1 MALRHVILGFLAILL
16 TGAGISIAAAQPV
29 ETQAADASPA
39 GASPLEALP
48 LEPLPLAGTAV
59 LVEIKDAISPAT
71 REFFLRTLERAEDQ
85 EAEFLVLILDTPGG
99 LSDSMRDMIQGI
111 LNSRIPVVTYV
122 APSGAHAA
130 SAGTFILYASHI
142 AAMAPGTNLGAAT
155 PVSIGGSSPEEDGD
169 ETEKSKDGDEDAK
182 KSAQPST
189 AMGRKV
195 LNDSVAYI
203 RSIAEMRGRNLEFAE
218 AAVVDAASIT
228 ATEALKRGVIDLIA
242 DDLPA
247 LMTALDGREV
257 KLPTGVRILKTR
269 GIVLERIEMDWRTG
283 LLSVLTNP
291 MIAYGLLLIGI
302 YGLMFEGYNPGA
314 VLPGVVGGVCLLLG
328 LYALQVLSVNFAGL
342 ALVFLGVGMMVAEF
356 FVPSFGALGFGGLV
370 AFVIGSIVLMDTD
383 SPGMALSRG
392 LVGGV
397 ATVAGTL
404 MLGTI
409 WLAMRARRRPIAT
422 GREQMIG
429 DTAEAVG
436 AFTDQGQVR
445 IYGELWNAVSS
456 GPVAAGQ
463 KLRVDRVQGLT
474 LHVSPID

>member
-1 MALRHVILGFLAILL
+1 MDLRHPVPGLLAVLL
-16 TGAGISIAAAQPV
+16 VAAVTGIVQAKPADSPAEVAA
-29 ETQAADASPA
+29 AADAPA
-39 GASPLEALP
+39 LT
-48 LEPLPLAGTAV
+48 GTAV

-71 REFFLRTLERAEDQ
+71 REFFLRTLKRAEEQ
-85 EAEFLVLILDTPGG
+85 KAALLVLVLDTPGG

-111 LNSRIPVVTYV
+111 LNAQIPVVTYV

-155 PVSIGGSSPEEDGD
+155 PVPIGGSGPAEKED
-169 ETEKSKDGDEDAK
+169 KDGDTGADGDAK
-182 KSAQPST
+182 KSAGSST
-189 AMGRKV
+189 AMDRKV
-195 LNDSVAYI
+195 MNDSVAYI
-203 RSIAEMRGRNLEFAE
+203 RSIAEMRDRNVEFAE
-218 AAVVDAASIT
+218 AAVVEAASIT

-257 KLPTGVRILKTR
+257 KLPTGARVLKTK
-269 GIVLERIEMDWRTG
+269 GILLERVEMDWRTA

-291 MIAYGLLLIGI
+291 MVAYGLLLIGL

-342 ALVFLGVGMMVAEF
+342 ALVFLGVGMMIAEF

-370 AFVIGSIVLMDTD
+370 AFVIGSIVLMDTGT
-383 SPGMALSRG
+383 PGMELSRG

-397 ATVAGTL
+397 ATAAGTL

-409 WLAMRARRRPIAT
+409 WLAMRARRRPVAT
-422 GREQMIG
+422 GREQMVG

-436 AFTDQGQVR
+436 AFTGQGQVR

-456 GPVAAGQ
+456 RPVSAGPAGAHRARARTDAPRHANRMTGDQ
-463 KLRVDRVQGLT
+463 K
-474 LHVSPID
+474 

>member
-1 MALRHVILGFLAILL
+1 MALRHFIPGLLAILL
-16 TGAGISIAAAQPV
+16 TGAGIGTAPAQPV
-29 ETQAADASPA
+29 GSEPA
-39 GASPLEALP
+39 EAKA
-48 LEPLPLAGTAV
+48 LAGTAV
-59 LVEIKDAISPAT
+59 LVEIEDAISPAT
-71 REFFLRTLERAEDQ
+71 REFFLRTLERAEEQ
-85 EAEFLVLILDTPGG
+85 EAELLVLILDTPGG
-99 LSDSMRDMIQGI
+99 LSDSMRDMIKGI
-111 LNSRIPVVTYV
+111 LNARIPIVTYV

-130 SAGTFILYASHI
+130 SAGTFILYASHV

-155 PVSIGGSSPEEDGD
+155 PVPIGGSPPE
-169 ETEKSKDGDEDAK
+169 KDGDEDEGKDEGKDDGKDDGKGERKPVEA
-182 KSAQPST
+182 PT
-189 AMGRKV
+189 AMDRKV

-218 AAVVDAASIT
+218 AAVVEGASIT
-228 ATEALKRGVIDLIA
+228 ATEALARGVIDLMA

-247 LMTALDGREV
+247 LLTALDGREV
-257 KLPTGVRILKTR
+257 KLPGGTRVLKTE
-269 GIVLERIEMDWRTG
+269 GLVLERIEMDWRTS

-291 MIAYGLLLIGI
+291 MVAYGLLLIGL

-342 ALVFLGVGMMVAEF
+342 ALVFLGVGMMAAEF

-383 SPGMALSRG
+383 TPGMALSRG

-397 ATVAGTL
+397 ATVAGMA

-409 WLAMRARRRPIAT
+409 WLAMRARRRPVAT
-422 GREQMIG
+422 GREQIVG

-436 AFTDQGQVR
+436 AFTGQGQVQ
-445 IYGELWNAVSS
+445 IYGELWNAVSVK
-456 GPVAAGQ
+456 PVVAGQ
-463 KLRVDRVQGLT
+463 RLRVVRVQGLT
-474 LHVSPID
+474 LHVSPIE

>member
-1 MALRHVILGFLAILL
+1 MALRHFIPGFLAILL
-16 TGAGISIAAAQPV
+16 TGAGIGVVSAQP
-29 ETQAADASPA
+29 ETQVADASPLDA
-39 GASPLEALP
+39 APLEAA
-48 LEPLPLAGTAV
+48 PLAGTAV

-71 REFFLRTLERAEDQ
+71 REFFLRTLAKAEEQ
-85 EAEFLVLILDTPGG
+85 EAAVLILILDTPGG
-99 LSDSMRDMIQGI
+99 LSDSMRDMIKGI

-155 PVSIGGSSPEEDGD
+155 PVPIGGSPPE
-169 ETEKSKDGDEDAK
+169 KDDRDEDDGKDKGAK
-182 KSAQPST
+182 ESAPLSS
-189 AMGRKV
+189 AMDRKV

-242 DDLPA
+242 DDLPG

-257 KLPTGVRILKTR
+257 KLPAGKRVLNTKGL
-269 GIVLERIEMDWRTG
+269 VLERVEMDWRAA

-342 ALVFLGVGMMVAEF
+342 ALVFLGVGMMIAEF

-370 AFVIGSIVLMDTD
+370 AFVIGSIVLMDTGT
-383 SPGMALSRG
+383 PGMELSRG

-397 ATVAGTL
+397 AAAAGTL

-409 WLAMRARRRPIAT
+409 WLAMRARRRPVAT
-422 GREQMIG
+422 GREQLVG
-429 DTAEAVG
+429 DTAEAV
-436 AFTDQGQVR
+436 ASFTSQGQVR

-456 GPVAAGQ
+456 KPITAGQ
-463 KLRVDRVQGLT
+463 QLRIDRVQGLT
-474 LHVSPID
+474 LHVTPIE

>member
-1 MALRHVILGFLAILL
+1 MALRHVIPGFLAILL
-16 TGAGISIAAAQPV
+16 TSAGIGFAMAQ
-29 ETQAADASPA
+29 ADEAESPDT
-39 GASPLEALP
+39 SS
-48 LEPLPLAGTAV
+48 LAGTAV
-59 LVEIKDAISPAT
+59 LIEIKDAISPAT
-71 REFFLRTLERAEDQ
+71 REFFLRTLERAEEQ
-85 EAEFLVLILDTPGG
+85 EAALLILILDTPGG
-99 LSDSMRDMIQGI
+99 LSDSMRDMIKGI
-111 LNSRIPVVTYV
+111 LNARIPVVTYV
-122 APSGAHAA
+122 SPSGAHAA

-155 PVSIGGSSPEEDGD
+155 PVPIGGSSPEKDDRDEDGG
-169 ETEKSKDGDEDAK
+169 KDKDAK
-182 KSAQPST
+182 ESAPPSS
-189 AMGRKV
+189 AMDRKV

-218 AAVVDAASIT
+218 AAVVEAASIT
-228 ATEALKRGVIDLIA
+228 ATEALKRGVIDLMA

-257 KLPTGVRILKTR
+257 KLPTGVRVLKTK

-291 MIAYGLLLIGI
+291 MVAYGLLLIGI

-370 AFVIGSIVLMDTD
+370 AFVIGSIVLMDTGT
-383 SPGMALSRG
+383 PGMELSRG

-397 ATVAGTL
+397 AAAAGTL

-409 WLAMRARRRPIAT
+409 WLAMRARRRPVAT
-422 GREQMIG
+422 GREQMVG

-436 AFTDQGQVR
+436 AFT
-445 IYGELWNAVSS
+445 
-456 GPVAAGQ
+456 
-463 KLRVDRVQGLT
+463 
-474 LHVSPID
+474 

>member
-16 TGAGISIAAAQPV
+16 TASIGVATAQPV
-29 ETQAADASPA
+29 ETRAAGP
-39 GASPLEALP
+39 SPLGAA
-48 LEPLPLAGTAV
+48 PLAGTAV
-59 LVEIKDAISPAT
+59 LIEIKDAISPAT
-71 REFFLRTLERAEDQ
+71 REFFLRTLAKAEEQ
-85 EAEFLVLILDTPGG
+85 EAAVLILILDTPGG

-155 PVSIGGSSPEEDGD
+155 PVPIGGSPPEEGD
-169 ETEKSKDGDEDAK
+169 RGEDSGKDKDAK
-182 KSAQPST
+182 ESAPPSS
-189 AMGRKV
+189 AMDRKV

-257 KLPTGVRILKTR
+257 KLPTGVRVLKTK
-269 GIVLERIEMDWRTG
+269 GIVLERIEMDWRAR

-291 MIAYGLLLIGI
+291 MVAYGLLLIGI
-302 YGLMFEGYNPGA
+302 YGLLFEGYNPGA

-342 ALVFLGVGMMVAEF
+342 ALVLLGVGMMIGEF

-383 SPGMALSRG
+383 TPGMELSRG

-404 MLGTI
+404 MLGTL
-409 WLAMRARRRPIAT
+409 WLAMRARRRPVAT
-422 GREQMIG
+422 GREQLIG
-429 DTAEAVG
+429 DTADAVDG
-436 AFTDQGQVR
+436 FTSQGQVR

-456 GPVAAGQ
+456 KPVTAGQ
-463 KLRVDRVQGLT
+463 QLRIDRVQGLT
-474 LHVSPID
+474 LHVTPIE

>member
-1 MALRHVILGFLAILL
+1 MTLRHLIPGLLAVLL
-16 TGAGISIAAAQPV
+16 AGAVAGAGPAR
-29 ETQAADASPA
+29 AADGGDAP
-39 GASPLEALP
+39 GA
-48 LEPLPLAGTAV
+48 PLAGAAV
-59 LVEIKDAISPAT
+59 LIEIKDAISPAT
-71 REFFLRTLERAEDQ
+71 REFFLRTLARAEKQ
-85 EAEFLVLILDTPGG
+85 KAALLVLVLDTPGG

-111 LNSRIPVVTYV
+111 LNSQIPVVTYV

-155 PVSIGGSSPEEDGD
+155 PVSIGGSEPADKEDRD
-169 ETEKSKDGDEDAK
+169 EDKGKDTDGDAK
-182 KSAQPST
+182 KSAPPST

-195 LNDSVAYI
+195 MNDSVAYI
-203 RSIAEMRGRNLEFAE
+203 RSIAEMRGRNVEFAE
-218 AAVVDAASIT
+218 AAVVEAASIT

-242 DDLPA
+242 DDLPG

-257 KLPTGVRILKTR
+257 KLPIGVR
-269 GIVLERIEMDWRTG
+269 VLHTKGVLLQRIEMDWRAR

-291 MIAYGLLLIGI
+291 MVAYGLLLIGI

-342 ALVFLGVGMMVAEF
+342 ALVLLGVGMMIAEF

-383 SPGMALSRG
+383 TAGMEVSRG
-392 LVGGV
+392 LIGGI
-397 ATVAGTL
+397 ATAGGTL

-409 WLAMRARRRPIAT
+409 WLAMRARRRPVST
-422 GREQMIG
+422 GREQLVG
-429 DTAEAVG
+429 DTAEAVS
-436 AFTDQGQVR
+436 AFNGKGQVR
-445 IYGELWNAVSS
+445 IYGELWNAVSTE
-456 GPVAAGQ
+456 PVAEGQ
-463 KLRVDRVQGLT
+463 QLRIDRVHGLT
-474 LHVSPID
+474 LFVSPIE

>member
-1 MALRHVILGFLAILL
+1 
-16 TGAGISIAAAQPV
+16 
-29 ETQAADASPA
+29 
-39 GASPLEALP
+39 
-48 LEPLPLAGTAV
+48 
-59 LVEIKDAISPAT
+59 
-71 REFFLRTLERAEDQ
+71 
-85 EAEFLVLILDTPGG
+85 
-99 LSDSMRDMIQGI
+99 
-111 LNSRIPVVTYV
+111 
-122 APSGAHAA
+122 AHAA

-155 PVSIGGSSPEEDGD
+155 PVPIGGSSPEKDDRDEDGG
-169 ETEKSKDGDEDAK
+169 KDKDAK
-182 KSAQPST
+182 ESAPPSS
-189 AMGRKV
+189 AMDRKV

-218 AAVVDAASIT
+218 AAVVEAASIT
-228 ATEALKRGVIDLIA
+228 ATVDLMA

-257 KLPTGVRILKTR
+257 KLPTGVRVLKTK

-291 MIAYGLLLIGI
+291 MVAYGLLLIGI

-370 AFVIGSIVLMDTD
+370 AFVIGSIVLMDTGT
-383 SPGMALSRG
+383 PGMEVSRG

-397 ATVAGTL
+397 AAAAGTL

-409 WLAMRARRRPIAT
+409 WLAMRARRRPVAT
-422 GREQMIG
+422 GREQLVG
-429 DTAEAVG
+429 DTAEAVDS
-436 AFTDQGQVR
+436 FTSQGQVR

-456 GPVAAGQ
+456 KPVTAGQ
-463 KLRVDRVQGLT
+463 QLRIDRVQGLT
-474 LHVSPID
+474 LHVTPIE